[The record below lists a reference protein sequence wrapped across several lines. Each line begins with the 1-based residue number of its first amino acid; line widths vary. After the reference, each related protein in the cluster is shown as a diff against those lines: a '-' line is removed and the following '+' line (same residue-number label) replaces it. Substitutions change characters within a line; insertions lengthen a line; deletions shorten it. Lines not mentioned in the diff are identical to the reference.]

1 MLYEIN
7 EKAIRLENQGKKII
21 RLNLGDPDLAT
32 PTEIVEA
39 AYAAMKA
46 GKTKYS
52 SAYGE
57 EKLRQK
63 LAKIHGVKAENVVI
77 TPGSKWGVFATLYLT
92 MKAGGNIIIPT
103 PYWTAYDLMAKSI
116 GAQTRLLRTEMEDGW
131 KVDLCKLE
139 ALIDKNTKMIILNNP
154 NNPTSKV
161 MDSKTLD
168 SIVEIAN
175 KKGITILSDEVYGP
189 ISFVKTKSILEYDG
203 NNTHVLSNGF
213 SKMFTMTGWRIGYI
227 IANKPLIDNIT
238 KLNQITINNVP
249 VFIQEAA
256 LKGLEMQKNLTKTI
270 EKEYAQRAK
279 IACKTLV
286 KAGLSF
292 TEPEA
297 PFYVFPKRKGLDS
310 EKFTLDL
317 LDKGVAV
324 APGTAFGDYR
334 EHFRIS
340 LTAPREEIKVGLDKI
355 SEALKR
361 KPPFSARE
369 KWVFGSQSFA
379 KRKATA

>member
-1 MLYEIN
+1 MKRKVAVMLYEIN

-32 PTEIVEA
+32 PSEIVEA

-63 LAKIHGVKAENVVI
+63 LAKIHGVKTENVVI
-77 TPGSKWGVFATLYLT
+77 TPGSKWGIFATLYIT

-103 PYWTAYDLMAKSI
+103 PYWTAYELMAKSL
-116 GAQTRLLRTEMEDGW
+116 GAQTKLLKTEMEDGW
-131 KVDLCKLE
+131 KVDLSKLE
-139 ALIDKNTKMIILNNP
+139 ALIDKDTRMIILNNP

-161 MDSKTLD
+161 MDLKTLD
-168 SIVEIAN
+168 GLVEIAN
-175 KKGITILSDEVYGP
+175 RKGITILSDEVYGP
-189 ISFVKTKSILEYDG
+189 ISFVKTKSILEYNG
-203 NNTHVLSNGF
+203 NHTHVLSNGF
-213 SKMFTMTGWRIGYI
+213 SKMFTMTGWRVGYI
-227 IANKPLIDNIT
+227 IANKQMVDSIT
-238 KLNQITINNVP
+238 RLNQITINNVP

-256 LKGLEMQKNLTKTI
+256 LKGLEMQKQLTKTI
-270 EKEYAQRAK
+270 EKEYEERAK
-279 IACKTLV
+279 MASKTLA
-286 KAGLSF
+286 KAGFSF

-310 EKFTLDL
+310 ERFTLDL

-324 APGTAFGDYR
+324 APGTSFGDYK

-340 LTAPREEIKVGLDKI
+340 LTAPRDEIKVGLDKI
-355 SEALKR
+355 GEAVK
-361 KPPFSARE
+361 
-369 KWVFGSQSFA
+369 
-379 KRKATA
+379 

>member
-7 EKAIRLENQGKKII
+7 EKALRLESEGKKII

-32 PTEIVEA
+32 PNEIIEA

-52 SAYGE
+52 SSYGE
-57 EKLRQK
+57 SKLRQK
-63 LAKIHGVKAENVVI
+63 LAELHGVRAENIVI
-77 TPGSKWGVFATLYLT
+77 TPGSKWGIFATMYL
-92 MKAGGNIIIPT
+92 MMRCGGNIIIPT
-103 PYWTAYDLMAKSI
+103 PYWTAYDLIAKSL
-116 GAQTRLLRTEMEDGW
+116 GAKTKLLRTEMENGW
-131 KVDLCKLE
+131 KVDLAELE
-139 ALIDKNTKMIILNNP
+139 SLIDKETKLIILNNP

-161 MDSKTLD
+161 LDAKTLD
-168 SIVEIAN
+168 GIVELAD
-175 KKGITILSDEVYGP
+175 KKGVTILSDEVYAT
-189 ISFVKTKSILEYDG
+189 IAFTKAKSILEYNGDHRHIL
-203 NNTHVLSNGF
+203 TNGF
-213 SKMFTMTGWRIGYI
+213 SKTFTMTGWRIGYI
-227 IANKPLIDNIT
+227 VASKELVDRIT

-256 LKGLEMQKNLTKTI
+256 LKGLEMEKQLATTI
-270 EKEYAQRAK
+270 KDEYQERAK
-279 IACKTLV
+279 MASKILV
-286 KAGLSF
+286 KAGFQF

-340 LTAPREEIKVGLDKI
+340 LTAPREQIKTALDII
-355 SEALKR
+355 SGAL
-361 KPPFSARE
+361 E
-369 KWVFGSQSFA
+369 
-379 KRKATA
+379 

>member
-7 EKAIRLENQGKKII
+7 EKALRLESEGKKII

-32 PTEIVEA
+32 PNEIIEA

-52 SAYGE
+52 SSYGE
-57 EKLRQK
+57 SKLRQK
-63 LAKIHGVKAENVVI
+63 LAELHGVKEENIVI
-77 TPGSKWGVFATLYLT
+77 TPGSKWGIFAIMYL
-92 MKAGGNIIIPT
+92 MMRDGGNVIIPT
-103 PYWTAYDLMAKSI
+103 PYWTAYDLIAKSL
-116 GAQTRLLRTEMEDGW
+116 GAKTKLLRTEMENGW
-131 KVDLCKLE
+131 KVDLAELE
-139 ALIDKNTKMIILNNP
+139 ALIDKETKMIILNNP

-161 MDSKTLD
+161 LDAKTLD
-168 SIVEIAN
+168 GIVELAD
-175 KKGITILSDEVYGP
+175 KKGVTILSDEVYAT
-189 ISFVKTKSILEYDG
+189 IAFTKAKSILEYNGDHRHIL
-203 NNTHVLSNGF
+203 TNGF
-213 SKMFTMTGWRIGYI
+213 SKTFTMTGWRIGYI
-227 IANKPLIDNIT
+227 VASKELVDKIT

-256 LKGLEMQKNLTKTI
+256 LKGLEMERQLATTI
-270 EKEYAQRAK
+270 KDEYQVRAK
-279 IACKTLV
+279 MASKTLS
-286 KAGLSF
+286 KAGFQF

-324 APGTAFGDYR
+324 APGTSFGDYR

-340 LTAPREEIKVGLDKI
+340 LTAPREQIKTALDII
-355 SEALKR
+355 SGAL
-361 KPPFSARE
+361 E
-369 KWVFGSQSFA
+369 
-379 KRKATA
+379 

>member
-7 EKAIRLENQGKKII
+7 EKALQLESEGKKII

-32 PTEIVEA
+32 PNEIIEA

-52 SAYGE
+52 SSYGE
-57 EKLRQK
+57 SKLRQK
-63 LAKIHGVKAENVVI
+63 LAELHGVKEENIVI
-77 TPGSKWGVFATLYLT
+77 TPGSKWGIFATMYL
-92 MKAGGNIIIPT
+92 MMRDGGNVIIPT
-103 PYWTAYDLMAKSI
+103 PYWTAYDLIAKSL
-116 GAQTRLLRTEMEDGW
+116 GAKTKLLRTEMENGW
-131 KVDLCKLE
+131 KVDLAELE
-139 ALIDKNTKMIILNNP
+139 SLIDKETKMIILNNP

-161 MDSKTLD
+161 LDAKTLD
-168 SIVEIAN
+168 GIVELAD
-175 KKGITILSDEVYGP
+175 KKGVTILSDEVYAT
-189 ISFVKTKSILEYDG
+189 IAFTKAKSILEYNGDHRHIL
-203 NNTHVLSNGF
+203 TNGF
-213 SKMFTMTGWRIGYI
+213 SKTFTMTGWRIGYI
-227 IANKPLIDNIT
+227 VASKELVDKIT

-256 LKGLEMQKNLTKTI
+256 LKGLEMEKQLATTI
-270 EKEYAQRAK
+270 KDEYQERAK
-279 IACKTLV
+279 MASKTLS
-286 KAGLSF
+286 KAGFQF

-324 APGTAFGDYR
+324 APGTSFGDYR

-340 LTAPREEIKVGLDKI
+340 LTAPREQIKTALDII
-355 SEALKR
+355 SRAL
-361 KPPFSARE
+361 
-369 KWVFGSQSFA
+369 
-379 KRKATA
+379 

>member
-32 PTEIVEA
+32 PNEVVEA

-57 EKLRQK
+57 ERLRQK

-77 TPGSKWGVFATLYLT
+77 TPGSKWGIFATMYLM
-92 MKAGGNIIIPT
+92 MKGGGNVIIPT
-103 PYWTAYDLMAKSI
+103 PYWTAYDLIAKNI
-116 GAQTRLLRTEMEDGW
+116 GAQTKLLRTEMEDGW
-131 KVDLCKLE
+131 KVDLDKLE
-139 ALIDKNTKMIILNNP
+139 AMIDQHTRMIILNNP

-161 MDSKTLD
+161 MDAQTLD
-168 SIVEIAN
+168 GIVEIAN
-175 KKGITILSDEVYGP
+175 RKGVTILSDEVYGP
-189 ISFVKTKSILEYDG
+189 ISFVKTKSILEYNG
-203 NNTHVLSNGF
+203 NNRHILSNGF

-227 IANKPLIDNIT
+227 IANKELIDRIT
-238 KLNQITINNVP
+238 RLNQITINNVP

-256 LKGLEMQKNLTKTI
+256 LKGLEMQKQLTKTI
-270 EKEYAQRAK
+270 EKEYAERAK
-279 IACKTLV
+279 MACKTLAN
-286 KAGLSF
+286 AGFLF

-297 PFYVFPKRKGLDS
+297 PFYVFPKRQGLDS
-310 EKFTLDL
+310 EKFTMDL

-324 APGTAFGDYR
+324 APGTSFGDYR

-340 LTAPREEIKVGLDKI
+340 LTAPREDIKVGLEKI
-355 SEALKR
+355 SEAVK
-361 KPPFSARE
+361 
-369 KWVFGSQSFA
+369 
-379 KRKATA
+379 